1 MWRVSKVHL
10 GWNCSTQCHCMLLY
24 VPRSM
29 GLFFSQ
35 WAFGCSSPFIIMTMS
50 LWTFVYNFF
59 FFGVCVVLI
68 ALDVY
73 LGVGFTGSLAILYS
87 TLRNCHAVLHSDL
100 TVDIQTSGVRGFQF
114 PHVPVSA
121 CSCLL
126 NLERRR
132 PGVKW
137 SMFTSVIDLVSLGAP
152 RFSLLG
158 SVV

>member
-1 MWRVSKVHL
+1 M
-10 GWNCSTQCHCMLLY
+10 C
-24 VPRSM
+24 
-29 GLFFSQ
+29 
-35 WAFGCSSPFIIMTMS
+35 II
-50 LWTFVYNFF
+50 FF